1 MSMGGSPIGRGGNLP
16 PIPQTTSEQ
25 GTRSENSASTIP
37 QRGQELRQLL
47 ATAGLLETQATR
59 GVEAVRQTTTAR
71 DVEAARGTLAPVAAP
86 SVEMTPEL
94 RRGAQSF
101 TNNFSIAVDDAL
113 ANRDLSKMK
122 PDQMLAAFLKLNIE
136 DPNNSVE
143 THNRLSEVMSELR
156 QRAIDDAKAKIAE
169 AEKMREEAEK
179 YAGVVDVINV
189 IATAVILVG
198 AAVLTA
204 ATFGVGGL
212 VLAPAAIAAIS
223 GAMALTGCLQAAA
236 NLNAQQKS
244 LDAQDMALDSKRS
257 QQQADRAQDQ
267 LEDEAAIMEM
277 IMESKNQMV
286 ESVLKMMNASFGVN
300 QKIIAAGMA
309 R

>member
-1 MSMGGSPIGRGGNLP
+1 MGGSPIGRGGNVP
-16 PIPQTTSEQ
+16 PIPQTAREQ
-25 GTRSENSASTIP
+25 VPSVASTETALP
-37 QRGQELRQLL
+37 QRGAELRQLL

-59 GVEAVRQTTTAR
+59 GVEAVQQTATAR
-71 DVEAARGTLAPVAAP
+71 DVEAARGLLSPVAP
-86 SVEMTPEL
+86 PTVEMTPEL

-101 TNNFSIAVDDAL
+101 TNNFSIAIDDAL

-267 LEDEAAIMEM
+267 LEEEAAIMEM